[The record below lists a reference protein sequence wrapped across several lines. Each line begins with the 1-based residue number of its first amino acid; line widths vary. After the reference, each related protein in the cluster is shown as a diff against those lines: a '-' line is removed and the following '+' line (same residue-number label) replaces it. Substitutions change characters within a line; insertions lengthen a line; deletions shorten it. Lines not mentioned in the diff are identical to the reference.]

1 MITVIEAQE
10 MLKQL
15 TVQDWPNQKPRSRE
29 RLHKQLYKKA
39 YPDIFN
45 EGKRVSVDSLARALM
60 KGSV

>member
-15 TVQDWPNQKPRSRE
+15 TVQDWPNQKPKGRE

-39 YPDIFN
+39 YPDTFK
-45 EGKRVSVDSLARALM
+45 EGRKVSAETLANALM